1 MEWEF
6 VELRELFDKLIN
18 QAKLW
23 SPDKVL
29 VNTKKLGD
37 LVEFQLQKFDDGK
50 YRSDRNECVGFFDS
64 INKFIETN
72 LPISLDHFEVL
83 VKQYRER
90 VSPYPH
96 YSGIKLQIPLEL
108 SEIKNYT
115 TDDIPKNNK
124 DEDTTEGATTLKL
137 M

>member
-6 VELRELFDKLIN
+6 VELRELFDKLVS

-23 SPDKVL
+23 IPDQVL
-29 VNTKKLGD
+29 VNTKSLGD
-37 LVEFQLQKFDDGK
+37 LIEFQLISFNDGK
-50 YRSDRNECVGFFDS
+50 YRSDRNECIGFFDS

-72 LPISLDHFEVL
+72 LPISLDHFEAL
-83 VKQYRER
+83 VKQYRDR
-90 VSPYPH
+90 ISPYPH

-108 SEIKNYT
+108 SKINNYT
-115 TDDIPKNNK
+115 TEDIPKNNK
-124 DEDTTEGATTLKL
+124 DDDTNEGGTTLKL